1 MPDFW
6 LHSGYHLTERDA
18 AGKLVL
24 SDDLLRAWWARPEVM
39 PVEES
44 CGAERALHAALLA
57 EPRRPVSADELAAI
71 QDPDARENYG
81 VVLAFR
87 ERLLAVPTLE
97 AAYLAIFRGGDV
109 TVPPIFIDQLAH
121 IIVRGILEGTEDPL
135 EARTAELFYREQKVT
150 IEDGT
155 VFLADAETVNLHAQ
169 AQMGGAYGNI
179 GRLLVEAKTLAKS
192 TELDVLD
199 RDNAAAYWKRDEKHD
214 MVVSFNYGR
223 AALTAYCRVIEKW
236 VRHFFDVEVK
246 VTPLRAIEDE
256 RWVWHIGLDAE
267 ATSIL
272 NDLYRGEDLDAGRI
286 RRILALFRL
295 DFAEPSV
302 VRPDVAGHPAY
313 LACAVDSDN
322 VLRIKP
328 QNLLLNLPLASVS

>member
-6 LHSGYHLTERDA
+6 LHSGYHLADRDA
-18 AGKLVL
+18 AGKLLV

-44 CGAERALHAALLA
+44 CAAERALHAALLA
-57 EPRRPVSADELAAI
+57 EPRRPVAAAELAAM

-87 ERLLAVPTLE
+87 ERLLAAPTLE
-97 AAYLAIFRGGDV
+97 AAYLGLFRSGDV
-109 TVPPIFIDQLAH
+109 TAPPIFIDQLAH
-121 IIVRGILEGTEDPL
+121 IIVRSILEGADDPL

-150 IEDGT
+150 LQEGA
-155 VFLADAETVNLHAQ
+155 VLLADAETVNLHAS
-169 AQMGGAYGNI
+169 GGAYGNI

-192 TELDVLD
+192 TDLDVLD
-199 RDNAAAYWKRDEKHD
+199 RNNAATYWKRDEKHD
-214 MVVSFNYGR
+214 TVVSFSHGR
-223 AALTAYCRVIEKW
+223 AALAAFCRVIEKW
-236 VRHFFDVEVK
+236 VGHFFGVAVT

-256 RWVWHIGLDAE
+256 RWFWHIGLDAE

-272 NDLYRGEDLDAGRI
+272 NDLYRGEEPDAGRI

-302 VRPDVAGHPAY
+302 LRPDVAGHPVY
-313 LACAVDSDN
+313 MACAMDTSN

-328 QNLLLNLPLASVS
+328 QNLLLNLPLAPVS